1 MKSMKKNK
9 REKGKKTG
17 KRMSKKLEWG
27 NHEEEIKEW
36 SEMTLW
42 QKLFVIAIALIGILI
57 IIHSLT
63 HPIPGNSIAF
73 H

>member
-1 MKSMKKNK
+1 MKYMKNK
-9 REKGKKTG
+9 GKKREKTG
-17 KRMSKKLEWG
+17 KRMAKKLEWG
-27 NHEEEIKEW
+27 DHKKEIKEW

-42 QKLFVIAIALIGILI
+42 QKLFVIAIALVGILI
-57 IIHSLT
+57 IIHSFT